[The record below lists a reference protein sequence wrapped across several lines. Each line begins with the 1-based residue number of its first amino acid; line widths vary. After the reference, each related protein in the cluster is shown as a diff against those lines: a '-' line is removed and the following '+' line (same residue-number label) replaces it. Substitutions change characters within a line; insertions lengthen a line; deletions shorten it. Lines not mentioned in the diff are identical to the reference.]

1 VAALTVL
8 VTLARDFTVPLSG
21 NTSNNSLKELLKT
34 AVVSQKHDRV
44 VVTATVGRSFFSAAA
59 SENAPPKSY

>member
-1 VAALTVL
+1 
-8 VTLARDFTVPLSG
+8 
-21 NTSNNSLKELLKT
+21 
-34 AVVSQKHDRV
+34 VSQKHDRV